1 MLKGDFWTVGLVQ
14 LCSHIKTCLRAR
26 SVHARVRK
34 IGALTCTPTVL
45 GASEVF
51 AAAAALAKQEKASEQ
66 DSAEH
71 GEEKVCLM

>member
-1 MLKGDFWTVGLVQ
+1 
-14 LCSHIKTCLRAR
+14 
-26 SVHARVRK
+26 VRK